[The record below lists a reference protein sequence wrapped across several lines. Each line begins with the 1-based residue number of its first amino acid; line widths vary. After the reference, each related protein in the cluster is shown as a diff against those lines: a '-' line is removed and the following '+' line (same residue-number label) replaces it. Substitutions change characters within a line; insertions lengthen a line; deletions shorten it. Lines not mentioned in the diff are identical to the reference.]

1 MSGRFFDME
10 ENMAEQ
16 TPQPE
21 EIMAAE
27 GSAFDN
33 KLTESTVKNTT
44 DDREEKRKMAQE
56 AGNNNPTGVNQYTPS
71 DKWYGASYH
80 DTKVALKAYLDFNPD
95 DHIEFIE
102 NLVRDAKK
110 KDADPAVRKLFVQLS
125 GGFDPS
131 ETKVSGEVMQIA
143 ENPLNQ
149 LSIEEL
155 RTLKALKKESSD
167 GK

>member
-27 GSAFDN
+27 GSAFDS

-44 DDREEKRKMAQE
+44 DDREEKKKMAQE
-56 AGNNNPTGVNQYTPS
+56 AGSNNPTGINQYTPS
-71 DKWYGASYH
+71 EKWYGASYH
-80 DTKVALKAYLDFNPD
+80 DTKVAIKAYLDFNPD
-95 DHIEFIE
+95 EHIEFIE
-102 NLVRDAKK
+102 SLV
-110 KDADPAVRKLFVQLS
+110 KDAIKGDPTARKLVVQLT

-131 ETKVSGEVMQIA
+131 ETKVTGEVMQIA

>member
-27 GSAFDN
+27 GSAFDS

-44 DDREEKRKMAQE
+44 DDREEKKKMAQE
-56 AGNNNPTGVNQYTPS
+56 AGNNNPTGINQYTPS
-71 DKWYGASYH
+71 EKWYGASYH
-80 DTKVALKAYLDFNPD
+80 DTKVAIKAYLDFNPD
-95 DHIEFIE
+95 EHIEFIE
-102 NLVRDAKK
+102 SLV
-110 KDADPAVRKLFVQLS
+110 KDAIKGDPTARKLVVQLT
-125 GGFDPS
+125 GGFDPA
-131 ETKVSGEVMQIA
+131 ETKVTGEVMQIA